1 MFSNKHYTDAIKGVS
16 WLFISTV
23 ASRFVVFAAQIFIG
37 YLLSP
42 KDIGL
47 YAIALSV
54 TNFLGA
60 VRNGGTLQWLV
71 YRGSQYKEY
80 LSDTTQYALVFN
92 FICMFLTLV
101 AVLFIDHGVDSK
113 TIQILCFVIAIS
125 IPISTFGA
133 IYRIELLIQNRF
145 KQSAVLSTVSTVM
158 WQLEILYAAYN
169 GYGPYSYIVPIL
181 LQAIFDG
188 ILGWYFVR
196 SWPIKKPLLAVSK
209 FTALLRETRLIML
222 AAFAL
227 SLALTGQYFVT
238 SLFASA
244 ATVGLFFF
252 GFQNAYNVF
261 ILINVA
267 TESVLPSIFTKI
279 DTREKQNKTVIDLL
293 ETFGILASP
302 LLTLLL
308 LISPH
313 LFFFVWQDK
322 WMQSVFVFQCGLLSI
337 PALLLI
343 SFIKSLH
350 EARGQWK
357 YRFVV
362 MFVYGIGTVSVVGL
376 ASLGDHLRYI
386 AISLTGFYFVLSL
399 FLLRHLSSLLDTKT
413 GHIYKIYFSPMLVS
427 LLCSILYL
435 FVYHSLNYS
444 VFYKLLS
451 SIFLFIIVQV
461 FLNAV
466 FYKYFWSKLI
476 LQIKKAK

>member
-1 MFSNKHYTDAIKGVS
+1 MFSNKHYTDAIRGVS
-16 WLFISTV
+16 WIFISTI
-23 ASRFVVFAAQIFIG
+23 ASRLIVFAAQIFIG

-60 VRNGGTLQWLV
+60 IRNGGTLQWLV

-92 FICMFLTLV
+92 FICMFATFGALF
-101 AVLFIDHGVDSK
+101 FIDHGVDSR

-133 IYRIELLIQNRF
+133 IFRIELLIQNRF
-145 KQSAVLSTVSTVM
+145 KQSAVLSTASTVM

-188 ILGWYFVR
+188 ILGWYYVR
-196 SWPIKKPLLAVSK
+196 SWPIKKPRLAVSR
-209 FTALLRETRLIML
+209 FVALLKETRLIML

-244 ATVGLFFF
+244 ATVGFFFF

-267 TESVLPSIFTKI
+267 TESVLPTIFTKI
-279 DTREKQNKTVIDLL
+279 DARDKQNKTVIDLL

-302 LLTLLL
+302 LLSLLI

-313 LFFFVWQDK
+313 LFFLVWKDK
-322 WMQSVFVFQCGLLSI
+322 WMQCVFVFQCGLISI

-357 YRFVV
+357 YRFVL
-362 MFVYGIGTVSVVGL
+362 MFIYGVGTVVVAALG
-376 ASLGDHLRYI
+376 ALGDHLRYI
-386 AISLTGFYFVLSL
+386 AISLAGFYFVLSL
-399 FLLRHLSSLLDTKT
+399 FLLKHLASLLDVTT
-413 GHIYKIYFSPMLVS
+413 GYLYKIYFSPILVS
-427 LLCSILYL
+427 LICSMLYV
-435 FVYHSLNYS
+435 FVSSSMNYS
-444 VFYKLLS
+444 VFYNVLLS
-451 SIFLFIIVQV
+451 IIIFLIAQV
-461 FLNAV
+461 FLNIIL
-466 FYKYFWSKLI
+466 YRQFWLKT
-476 LQIKKAK
+476 LQFIKIVK